1 MLELATLP
9 SSTWLYVHFH
19 LSVSSP
25 SFLIF
30 FLLLSSF
37 IFSFLSSSSPIFSL
51 PTFLHPS
58 SPIFSFLISFSPSS
72 PCPPSSQFLFLLL
85 NMSVCSKQT
94 LKWPRKEGRERCV
107 LVSIQLTCKFQVTT
121 SLRSYEPFFYFGKP
135 EFTSK
140 QLCVHGIWPSLWGH
154 SSTSVGFPV
163 YLGSTTKCL
172 TKTLTTASFKV
183 VFVFCFLNYLVSV
196 ADTFSSLMFGHL
208 VLSSLWSAAG
218 ETFRGHL

>member
-1 MLELATLP
+1 
-9 SSTWLYVHFH
+9 
-19 LSVSSP
+19 
-25 SFLIF
+25 
-30 FLLLSSF
+30 
-37 IFSFLSSSSPIFSL
+37 
-51 PTFLHPS
+51 
-58 SPIFSFLISFSPSS
+58 
-72 PCPPSSQFLFLLL
+72 
-85 NMSVCSKQT
+85 MSVCSKQT

-172 TKTLTTASFKV
+172 TKTLTTDSFKV
-183 VFVFCFLNYLVSV
+183 VFVFVLFLIIWFQWQ
-196 ADTFSSLMFGHL
+196 TP
-208 VLSSLWSAAG
+208 SAHSCLDIWCSPLYDQLQVKRL
-218 ETFRGHL
+218 EDICKLQTHNLQC